1 MARPPAISMHRA
13 RGASVP
19 SRRRRIRRP
28 GRARLAAARQPGPR
42 CPRARPAAPIRAR
55 RPGSASWGPR
65 LPPAREA
72 RELGESR
79 GARRPGPPRQGVGA
93 PGPARFRFRRGQR
106 SPEAL
111 VVDAESGCCPPL
123 LGEVRWLRTGKP
135 GSEEEERRDA
145 GPGRWGLA
153 VRLAGRSLRPGAVPP
168 CEELREMAPRCAL
181 RLTRAKKG
189 SVSDQDSDPWPRAC
203 AVRAQER
210 SAGRVPARSSAKGR
224 AVDLR
229 VPGHHRVPGRLL
241 RMPLDPV
248 LGIRPVLTSSPGNT
262 VPDWVLPQEW
272 AR

>member
-1 MARPPAISMHRA
+1 MARPPAISMHRT
-13 RGASVP
+13 S
-19 SRRRRIRRP
+19 
-28 GRARLAAARQPGPR
+28 GRAAPGPALS
-42 CPRARPAAPIRAR
+42 PRPPGGAHCARAAPRGGPEPARSPQRAR
-55 RPGSASWGPR
+55 RPVSASWGPR

-111 VVDAESGCCPPL
+111 VADAETGCCPPL

-135 GSEEEERRDA
+135 GSEEEERRGA
-145 GPGRWGLA
+145 GPGGWGLA
-153 VRLAGRSLRPGAVPP
+153 VRLARPSLRPGAVPP
-168 CEELREMAPRCAL
+168 CEELREMAPCCAL
-181 RLTRAKKG
+181 RFTRAKEG

-203 AVRAQER
+203 AVRARER

-229 VPGHHRVPGRLL
+229 VTGHYQVPGRLL
-241 RMPLDPV
+241 RMPLDPG

-262 VPDWVLPQEW
+262 APGWVLPQEW